1 MSKIL
6 AVFIA
11 ALLTPFTAQAQIQNH
26 HIVRDQLIVPN
37 TTLAAESGNN
47 TAAANSFPGCEVTTV
62 THGQC
67 VDNGDQQASNVSKVN
82 IHTLLSPSQ
91 QGAKVYT
98 TYIPYWGH
106 GSHPN
111 IGFSSQD
118 PHQVTKE
125 VADLSR
131 SRRVSPGTC

>member
-1 MSKIL
+1 MLKIQTAFL
-6 AVFIA
+6 AV
-11 ALLTPFTAQAQIQNH
+11 LLIPFTIQAEQ
-26 HIVRDQLIVPN
+26 IVPN

-67 VDNGDQQASNVSKVN
+67 VNNGDQQASNVSKVN
-82 IHTLLSPSQ
+82 VHTLLSPSQ

-106 GSHPN
+106 GTHPN
-111 IGFSSQD
+111 IGYSSQD
-118 PHQVTKE
+118 PTSGRQRNSRP
-125 VADLSR
+125 DQSRFRRRLS
-131 SRRVSPGTC
+131 